1 MLRKLFF
8 SVMLFT
14 GVCAMAE
21 ETPHTVSVNGTG
33 TATAVADRATVRMA
47 IVARAQEPDAA
58 QRAAGNVTAE
68 VLSLTDELGIDRNK
82 VDTTGAI
89 VRPDYRWNR
98 EKEEQELRGY
108 IAERKMNVEV
118 DDLELLGKLVE
129 GAVAAGVNEVSPPQ
143 LFSSKKEAAHR
154 EALTL
159 AALDARANAE
169 VLAKTLGA
177 GLGDVISIKMG
188 RTGTPPPPGPLMRV
202 AAAEMASDAA
212 ATYNP
217 ADLTF
222 SATINVVFEV
232 TN

>member
-1 MLRKLFF
+1 MLRTLFLF
-8 SVMLFT
+8 VMLFT

-21 ETPHTVSVNGTG
+21 ETPRTVAVTGTG
-33 TATAVADRATVRMA
+33 TATAAADGATVRMA

-58 QRAAGNVTAE
+58 QRAAGDVTAD
-68 VLSLTDELGIDRNK
+68 VLSLTDDLDIDRNK
-82 VDTTGAI
+82 VDTSGAI

-108 IAERKMNVEV
+108 IAERQMIVEV
-118 DDLELLGKLVE
+118 DDLEILGKLVE
-129 GAVAAGVNEVSPPQ
+129 GAVTAGVNEVSPPQ
-143 LFSSKKEAAHR
+143 LSSSKKEVAHR

-177 GLGDVISIKMG
+177 ELGDVMSIKAG
-188 RTGTPPPPGPLMRV
+188 SDAPPPPGPLMRV
-202 AAAEMASDAA
+202 ATAEMASDAV

-217 ADLTF
+217 GDMTF
-222 SATINVVFEV
+222 SATVNVVFEV

>member
-1 MLRKLFF
+1 MLRSLFL

-14 GVCAMAE
+14 GACAMAD
-21 ETPHTVSVNGTG
+21 ETPRTVTVTGTG
-33 TATAVADRATVRMA
+33 TASVAADGATVRMA

-58 QRAAGNVTAE
+58 QSDAAKVTADI
-68 VLSLTDELGIDRNK
+68 LALTDELEIERNK

-89 VRPDYRWNR
+89 VRPDYRWNPV
-98 EKEEQELRGY
+98 KEERELRGY
-108 IAERKMNVEV
+108 IAERQMNVRV
-118 DDLELLGKLVE
+118 DDLEILGRLVE
-129 GAVAAGVNEVSPPQ
+129 GAVVAGVNEVSPPQ
-143 LFSSKKEAAHR
+143 LHSSKKEAAHR

-177 GLGDVISIKMG
+177 DLGDVISIN
-188 RTGTPPPPGPLMRV
+188 TGSNAPPPPGPLMRM
-202 AAAEMASDAA
+202 AAAEMGSDPA

-222 SATINVVFEV
+222 STTVNVVFEV